1 MKKPVILHCINHLG
15 LGGAEILLKNTV
27 KQLDCYDHVICY
39 LKYPHTLATAF
50 NSSPVYHLNYTSFFK
65 SFQAIQCIRKI
76 IERHNVDVVH
86 SHLFYSTLLAR
97 FACARKSK
105 LVFTVHNILSKDA
118 FEVNRLSLWAEKL
131 TYKKRHTIV
140 GVSGEVLRDLQELGR
155 HKRKVI
161 CSV

>member
-65 SFQAIQCIRKI
+65 SFQAI
-76 IERHNVDVVH
+76 NVFGKSLNDI
-86 SHLFYSTLLAR
+86 TLMLYIAIY
-97 FACARKSK
+97 
-105 LVFTVHNILSKDA
+105 FTVHFSQDLLVREK
-118 FEVNRLSLWAEKL
+118 VNWCLPCI
-131 TYKKRHTIV
+131 TF
-140 GVSGEVLRDLQELGR
+140 
-155 HKRKVI
+155 
-161 CSV
+161 